1 MLSLSV
7 LLIVVLVFITI
18 FRKVTPKLL
27 GHWNTLISDF
37 QFSTQEFY
45 AHLSEELQA
54 HGLDDIYLA
63 EKEFLE
69 GGILSGKRLYLRVSW
84 REYNY
89 DCCLAPFG
97 DSTFASWWL
106 FGQKGAIESFVSR
119 IPFIGNFLS
128 NMFFPTTYYMADTS
142 SMFMKFA
149 HASVLK
155 VIDEITKE
163 SGTRALTEEEKKPL
177 MADIFKR

>member
-1 MLSLSV
+1 MILT
-7 LLIVVLVFITI
+7 LLIVIFILIALTL
-18 FRKVTPKLL
+18 FRRVTPKLL
-27 GHWNTLISDF
+27 GHWNTLIPDF
-37 QFSTQEFY
+37 HFPTQEFY
-45 AHLSEELQA
+45 ARLSEELQI
-54 HGLDDIYLA
+54 HGIDDIYLA

-163 SGTRALTEEEKKPL
+163 SGARALTEDEKKPL

>member
-45 AHLSEELQA
+45 DRLSEELHA
-54 HGLDDIYLA
+54 HGIDDIFLD
-63 EKEFLE
+63 EKEFSE

-84 REYNY
+84 RAYNY
-89 DCCLAPFG
+89 DCCFAPFG
-97 DSTFASWWL
+97 DSSFASWWL
-106 FGQKGAIESFVSR
+106 FGQKGSIESFVSR
-119 IPFIGNFLS
+119 IPLLGNFLS
-128 NMFFPTTYYMADTS
+128 NMFFPTTYYMEDTS
-142 SMFMKFA
+142 SMFMKYA

-155 VIDEITKE
+155 VIEDISQSKV
-163 SGTRALTEEEKKPL
+163 TRVLTEEEKKPI